1 MYLRELDK
9 NYNLTGFSKSQILQL
24 VEDPEFILTFN
35 LVAMAKN
42 MNFFST
48 MDEYMKEF
56 SRILLELPQAEHIQQ
71 RLEKVLSK
79 EIAIQTI

>member
-79 EIAIQTI
+79 EIAI